1 MNIYLL
7 RDFNHYTE
15 EVRWGAYEE
24 TMGGSMG
31 VYGIG
36 QTREAIIAA
45 AAIIILL
52 WIIFLYFRLRKSM
65 QERDL
70 REQEYSKLKESYQ
83 ELEQVYAASLHSLN
97 DLTVKFDELNRNREN
112 MKKLAYTDYLT
123 ELPNRTAFTEMLD
136 NVMLTLRSEE
146 IVGIMDI
153 DLDNF
158 KNIND
163 TLGHSYGD
171 ELLIDVTYRLKQAMD
186 ENDYLARIGGD
197 EFIVLSQNLKDMA
210 SYEEKIRK
218 IRNVFSFP
226 FILTTKEYFV
236 TVSIGVAFAPKDG
249 KTSQTLIKN
258 VDSAMYVAKA
268 NGKNTY
274 AYFDYTFNQKLTEKI
289 ETQSELRK
297 ALERGEFVLFYQAQ
311 MDLETKKVVG
321 FEALIR
327 WDHPTRGLIGP
338 DEFIYL
344 AEETGLIVPIGK
356 WVLQTA
362 CQQLK
367 KWDSD
372 GYKDINM
379 AVNLS
384 ARQFKDKDF
393 VKLVCDTIEETG
405 ISPSRLELEITES
418 VALDDLEYTIA
429 TIKELRKIGVNF
441 SLDDFGTGYSSM
453 NYLKRLPV
461 SNLKIDKSFLD
472 TVMEDH
478 CDQSIIQTIITLA
491 KNLNLYVI
499 AEGVERDDQE
509 QFLQEASCNMAQ
521 GFLYSKP
528 VPKDMAEQFLKKRMG
543 AGRESAD

>member
-1 MNIYLL
+1 
-7 RDFNHYTE
+7 
-15 EVRWGAYEE
+15 
-24 TMGGSMG
+24 MG
-31 VYGIG
+31 VYGFD
-36 QTREAIIAA
+36 QTDGVLTAT
-45 AAIIILL
+45 AAIAILL
-52 WIIFLYFRLRKSM
+52 VVTLLFFRLRQSRQA
-65 QERDL
+65 QENAD
-70 REQEYSKLKESYQ
+70 REYKKLKENYKQ
-83 ELEQVYAASLHSLN
+83 LETVYEASLNSLN
-97 DLTVKFDELNRNREN
+97 ELTVKYEELNRNRDN

-136 NVMLTLRSEE
+136 NVMLTIRNEE

-171 ELLIDVTYRLKQAMD
+171 ELLIDVTYRLKQVMD

-197 EFIVLSQNLKDMA
+197 EFVVLSQNLKDTA

-218 IRNVFSFP
+218 IRNVFSYP
-226 FILTTKEYFV
+226 FVLTTKEYFV

-249 KTSQTLIKN
+249 KTSQTIIKN

-268 NGKNTY
+268 NGKNTH

-289 ETQSELRK
+289 EIQSELRK
-297 ALERGEFVLFYQAQ
+297 AIERDEFILFYQAQ

-327 WDHPTRGLIGP
+327 WNHPTKGLVGP

-356 WVLQTA
+356 WVLMTA
-362 CQQLK
+362 CRQLRQ
-367 KWDSD
+367 WALE

-393 VKLVCDTIEETG
+393 VSLVCDTIEETG
-405 ISPSRLELEITES
+405 IDPNRLELEITETI
-418 VALDDLEYTIA
+418 ALDDLEYTIA
-429 TIKELRKIGVNF
+429 TIKELKNIGVNF

-461 SNLKIDKSFLD
+461 NNLKIDKSFLD
-472 TVMEDH
+472 TVMEDQ
-478 CDQSIIQTIITLA
+478 CDQRIIQTIISLA
-491 KNLNLYVI
+491 RNLDLYVI
-499 AEGVERDDQE
+499 AEGVERSDQE
-509 QFLQEASCNMAQ
+509 QFLQDANCNKAQ

-528 VPKDMAEQFLKKRMG
+528 VPKDMAEQFLKNTRNG
-543 AGRESAD
+543 D